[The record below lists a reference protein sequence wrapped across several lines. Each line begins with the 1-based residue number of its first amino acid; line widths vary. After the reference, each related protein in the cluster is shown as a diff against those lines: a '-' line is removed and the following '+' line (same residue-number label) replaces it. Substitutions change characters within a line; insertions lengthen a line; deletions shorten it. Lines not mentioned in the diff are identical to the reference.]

1 MRRSIRAGLSVLALG
16 GGLAACFVYS
26 GRLAPAHAAP
36 PAPAAAAPAAPA
48 ADAPRV
54 VAVVP
59 PGYEKVTVAGHTAL
73 AEPNDVAWVK
83 QALTD
88 TKAPPK
94 NGVTPA
100 DMIQTLVDKRAAL
113 TKQMVTDLA
122 LPDDKAVN
130 EFLDTKVIATLKK
143 LDELRP
149 PIFYLVITQDK
160 LRDLTKTGWGE
171 PRYHYNGVA
180 NAAAVDD
187 SLPFTIDKPMDDT
200 ILPAFYNDKD
210 AADVRAKNLAAGL
223 QNMDAQLVANG
234 ARQAPSSIFN
244 LFVSFIQEKQID
256 PLKLKLDQSWLGS
269 GVANFL
275 AAKYTAVVT
284 GVEKNSILA
293 QLTSEPNVFPV
304 SARSVDL
311 AHPLDEASMKPA
323 IVPYYKVSMQR
334 KATAVVAVWVDQAGE
349 AAIPRTLTA
358 MRAKMP
364 ADGAALVK
372 MIQETT
378 GADLSKYLA
387 AQ

>member
-1 MRRSIRAGLSVLALG
+1 LSAS
-16 GGLAACFVYS
+16 F
-26 GRLAPAHAAP
+26 
-36 PAPAAAAPAAPA
+36 
-48 ADAPRV
+48 
-54 VAVVP
+54 
-59 PGYEKVTVAGHTAL
+59 
-73 AEPNDVAWVK
+73 
-83 QALTD
+83 
-88 TKAPPK
+88 
-94 NGVTPA
+94 
-100 DMIQTLVDKRAAL
+100 AAL
-113 TKQMVTDLA
+113 TPARTWFENNTADVLLTDLA

-143 LDELRP
+143 LDEIRP
-149 PIFYLVITQDK
+149 PVFYLVITQDK

-187 SLPFTIDKPMDDT
+187 SLPFSIDKPMDDT

-210 AADVRAKNLAAGL
+210 AADVRGKNLAAGL
-223 QNMDAQLVANG
+223 QNMDAQLLANG
-234 ARQAPSSIFN
+234 ARQAPSAIFN
-244 LFVSFIQEKQID
+244 LFVAFIQEKQID

-284 GVEKNSILA
+284 GVEKNNILA

-364 ADGAALVK
+364 ADGAALAK
-372 MIQETT
+372 LIQETT